1 MEGLKMLVDES
12 TEDEEMRSAAIEE
25 LRSIS
30 KGESEDLHR
39 MLTLMLPQDE
49 ADSRG
54 CILEVRAGM

>member
-1 MEGLKMLVDES
+1 MLVDES
-12 TEDEEMRSAAIEE
+12 TEDEEMRLAAVEE
-25 LRSIS
+25 LRFIS

>member
-1 MEGLKMLVDES
+1 MDGLKMLVDES
-12 TEDEEMRSAAIEE
+12 TEDEEMKSAAIEE

-39 MLTLMLPQDE
+39 MLNLMLPQDE

>member
-1 MEGLKMLVDES
+1 MLVDES

>member
-1 MEGLKMLVDES
+1 MLVDES
-12 TEDEEMRSAAIEE
+12 AEDEDMRLAAIEE

>member
-12 TEDEEMRSAAIEE
+12 TEDEEMRLAAVEE

>member
-12 TEDEEMRSAAIEE
+12 TEDEEMRLAAVEE
-25 LRSIS
+25 LRFIS

>member
-1 MEGLKMLVDES
+1 MLVDES
-12 TEDEEMRSAAIEE
+12 TEDEEMKSAAIEE

-39 MLTLMLPQDE
+39 MLNLMLPQDE

>member
-1 MEGLKMLVDES
+1 MLVDES
-12 TEDEEMRSAAIEE
+12 TEDEEMRLAAVEE